1 MSKAFI
7 SWVVAFGPEVWRLR
21 TLPLFF
27 NFIIFSPDSFLEP
40 LNKERRIHVGK
51 VVVVNNITLDGVM
64 QAPARAD
71 EDTRN
76 GFKYGGWGIPFND
89 PVMGKKMAELMAK
102 GSPHGALLL
111 GRRTYEDFY
120 AVWPKRKDGN
130 PYTEHLNKVKKYVA
144 STTLR
149 EPLPWNNSQLLN
161 GDAGDAI
168 AALKKQ
174 LDLTV
179 LGSGELIKSLMRRNL
194 IDEFLLTIAPII
206 LGSGRRLFPSGVPAS
221 LRLVDSIVTTKGVII
236 ATYQVSEEGPG
247 T

>member
-1 MSKAFI
+1 M
-7 SWVVAFGPEVWRLR
+7 
-21 TLPLFF
+21 
-27 NFIIFSPDSFLEP
+27 
-40 LNKERRIHVGK
+40 
-51 VVVVNNITLDGVM
+51 
-64 QAPARAD
+64 
-71 EDTRN
+71 
-76 GFKYGGWGIPFND
+76 
-89 PVMGKKMAELMAK
+89 
-102 GSPHGALLL
+102 
-111 GRRTYEDFY
+111 
-120 AVWPKRKDGN
+120 
-130 PYTEHLNKVKKYVA
+130 A

-206 LGSGRRLFPSGVPAS
+206 LGSGRRLFPSRVPAS
-221 LRLVDSIVTTKGVII
+221 LRLVDSIVTTMAVII

>member
-1 MSKAFI
+1 M
-7 SWVVAFGPEVWRLR
+7 
-21 TLPLFF
+21 
-27 NFIIFSPDSFLEP
+27 
-40 LNKERRIHVGK
+40 
-51 VVVVNNITLDGVM
+51 
-64 QAPARAD
+64 
-71 EDTRN
+71 
-76 GFKYGGWGIPFND
+76 
-89 PVMGKKMAELMAK
+89 
-102 GSPHGALLL
+102 
-111 GRRTYEDFY
+111 
-120 AVWPKRKDGN
+120 
-130 PYTEHLNKVKKYVA
+130 A

-221 LRLVDSIVTTKGVII
+221 LRLVDSIVTTMGVII